1 MAPTDVSRRR
11 FIRNAGIGAASL
23 AAFGPLTF
31 TRTRGPRP
39 NILYIM
45 ADDHA
50 CQAIS
55 CYGSKINKTPNIDR
69 IAQEG
74 VRFNQSFCTNSVCAP
89 SRAVLLTGKYSHLN
103 SVRENG
109 DVFDGSQETFPK
121 ILQRAGYATAIFGKW
136 HLTSDPTGFDYWN
149 ILPGQGLYYNPDFIE
164 MGTRSR
170 RDGYATDLITDYGIN
185 WIRQQKSGRPF
196 CAILHH
202 KAPHRN
208 WMPDA
213 RHLSMYEED
222 DLPVPETFADDYATR
237 SDAARQQE
245 MQIARHMTLSTDL
258 KYEPDTTKELVTA
271 ADRRDLR
278 DWSMMLK
285 RLTDEQRAA
294 WRAAYDPRNEVFRKS
309 GLTGDALARWKYQR
323 YIRDYV
329 RCIASID
336 DNVGRTLD
344 FLDESGLSENT
355 IVVYTSDQG
364 FYLGEHGWFD
374 KRFMYEESLRMPLL
388 VRYPAEITPRVSND
402 MVLNLDFA
410 PTFLDYAG
418 VSVPDDMQGESLRS
432 VLKGATPATW
442 RRSMYYH
449 YYEYP
454 GWHMVKRHY
463 GVRTKR
469 FKLIHFYYDIDA
481 WEMYDLQTDPHE
493 LNNIYNDPRYAS
505 ERAELAAELDRL
517 RHKYKDTD
525 EKRFLPP
532 PGVRR
537 NR

>member
-309 GLTGDALARWKYQR
+309 GLTVTRSPVGNTSGTSEIMYAASPRSMITSVERWTSSMRADSQR
-323 YIRDYV
+323 IPSLSILPTR
-329 RCIASID
+329 ASIWV
-336 DNVGRTLD
+336 NMAGST
-344 FLDESGLSENT
+344 SGACTKNPCVCPFSFA
-355 IVVYTSDQG
+355 IRQ
-364 FYLGEHGWFD
+364 
-374 KRFMYEESLRMPLL
+374 RSLR
-388 VRYPAEITPRVSND
+388 
-402 MVLNLDFA
+402 
-410 PTFLDYAG
+410 
-418 VSVPDDMQGESLRS
+418 
-432 VLKGATPATW
+432 
-442 RRSMYYH
+442 
-449 YYEYP
+449 
-454 GWHMVKRHY
+454 
-463 GVRTKR
+463 
-469 FKLIHFYYDIDA
+469 
-481 WEMYDLQTDPHE
+481 
-493 LNNIYNDPRYAS
+493 AS
-505 ERAELAAELDRL
+505 RMIWC
-517 RHKYKDTD
+517 
-525 EKRFLPP
+525 
-532 PGVRR
+532 
-537 NR
+537 